1 MSTRKNPSVKFLILL
16 SISALMLLVL
26 FPAQPVSAA
35 ETSGI
40 ETGTPHQCEK
50 CAKKGIVVCGNCKGS
65 GMAKSNTTLYRDDEK
80 HCIKCDGK
88 GKRLCNSC
96 AGETKFY
103 SYPAADEKSRG
114 YLHTIFKIEAKKNKP
129 APSTVTLIVDGIE
142 VARKNAE
149 GRVRVFDFGKVP
161 LSPGAKHRM
170 ELAVFIKKGIAGYH
184 YGRIYI
190 HNVKIVPGKVTLC
203 EGGRKSLKL
212 NDDTRVED
220 WEDEYRG
227 LYVNT
232 EETGSFKIIDNVN

>member
-1 MSTRKNPSVKFLILL
+1 MLLIL
-16 SISALMLLVL
+16 
-26 FPAQPVSAA
+26 FQAQPVSAV
-35 ETSGI
+35 ETSEI
-40 ETGTPHQCEK
+40 ETGTAHKCEK
-50 CAKKGIVVCGNCKGS
+50 CSNGIVVCGNCKGS

-88 GKRLCNSC
+88 GKRICNNC

-103 SYPAADEKSRG
+103 SYPAADKKNCG

-129 APSTVTLIVDGIE
+129 APSTVTLIVDGVEI
-142 VARKNAE
+142 AKQNAE
-149 GRVRVFDFGKVP
+149 GRVRVFDFGKIP

-170 ELAVFIKKGIAGYH
+170 ELAVYIKKGIAGYH

-212 NDDTRVED
+212 SNDTRVED

-227 LYVNT
+227 LYINT